1 MFFFHG
7 APMSRLHLVG
17 MEEQFAAQGLRVV
30 SPDRPGYGRSSPQP
44 GRSLGDWPADV
55 AALAD
60 ALGVDRFL
68 VAGHSSGGP
77 YAVVCAALLG
87 ERVRGGV
94 VLAGVTDMAWPGA
107 WDGYL
112 EGRKEIQIMR
122 LPDERAAIATCAEHF
137 GADGSGFLA
146 EQFDLPQ
153 PDTALLADEAVEQ
166 ALTATLAEAFRQG
179 VTGYAQDVYL
189 EGRGWHFDPS
199 RISAPIA
206 VLHGELDTLVPMAQ
220 SPHGRG
226 DLELDLPC
234 SPRPRPPHDPV
245 RAADGGF
252 RAPAVGA
259 LMYCPG
265 RTVGRLASVGRAVV
279 SSRTVAATNNR
290 TSASRSRRSRS
301 QRSTALNGS
310 Y

>member
-206 VLHGELDTLVPMAQ
+206 VLHGELDTLVPMAH
-220 SPHGRG
+220 SRHTA
-226 DLELDLPC
+226 EVI
-234 SPRPRPPHDPV
+234 SSST
-245 RAADGGF
+245 F
-252 RAPAVGA
+252 RALPGHGHLTILSELPMAASA
-259 LMYCPG
+259 L
-265 RTVGRLASVGRAVV
+265 LQ
-279 SSRTVAATNNR
+279 
-290 TSASRSRRSRS
+290 SAR
-301 QRSTALNGS
+301 
-310 Y
+310 